1 MIDMEN
7 TIDNTEN
14 PQHDAKLLVSSCCS
28 SSDMIEP
35 DWEMAE
41 EAGSLWRAYACYIC
55 RKCGKACDTIEVDN
69 NNC

>member
-1 MIDMEN
+1 MKSKLKQ
-7 TIDNTEN
+7 TKK

-35 DWEMAE
+35 DLEAAE

-69 NNC
+69 NN